1 MEMISALLLR
11 PLHDLPDD
19 AATSTSRQQV
29 GRHMSARAGGVNQ
42 RVAQQR
48 TNAFYRSSGQRWT
61 LALA

>member
-11 PLHDLPDD
+11 PAHELADD
-19 AATSTSRQQV
+19 AAASASREQV
-29 GRHMSARAGGVNQ
+29 GRHMSARTGGVDQ

-48 TNAFYRSSGQRWT
+48 TKAFYRSSGHRWT